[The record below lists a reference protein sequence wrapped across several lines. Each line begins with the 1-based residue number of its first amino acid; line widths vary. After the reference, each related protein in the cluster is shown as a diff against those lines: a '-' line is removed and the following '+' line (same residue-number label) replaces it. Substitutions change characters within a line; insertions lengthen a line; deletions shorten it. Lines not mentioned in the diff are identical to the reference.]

1 MSVNR
6 EEETL
11 SPVMERAE
19 DLVSRLEHNFQ
30 PFLGIVGV
38 TLMRWL
44 EMAREEAE
52 DIWAEAEAM
61 SRDKS

>member
-1 MSVNR
+1 MNVNR

-11 SPVMERAE
+11 SPAMERAE
-19 DLVSRLEHNFQ
+19 ELVSRLEHNVR